1 MRGRVTIFA
10 VMAVCLAPASAL
22 AAPQDVASTHA
33 YIQAYSALTRARAA
47 RFGAIQ
53 AKVDQLNG
61 RLARECPLIGTGS
74 LQDEA
79 SQRVTAEVAA
89 ALWSIEYGTDAGPI
103 RTFVNAVKRLRWSNR
118 AITGVAQ
125 KYANDLRVLA
135 TIPLPNLCTDVGT
148 WKANGFQ
155 TLPATTVAIDDRVE
169 GIEPAPVP
177 QQPLA
182 PYERGG
188 DASLMAQ
195 AVRQQLSLEEREFT
209 TGLQDL
215 LKVLAT
221 LALNE

>member
-1 MRGRVTIFA
+1 MRGRMRILGVVAALTLG
-10 VMAVCLAPASAL
+10 LAPATAL
-22 AAPQDVASTHA
+22 AAPQDLASTRP

-47 RFGAIQ
+47 KFGAIQ
-53 AKVDQLNG
+53 AKVDRFNAT
-61 RLARECPLIGTGS
+61 LAHECPLIGAGS

-118 AITGVAQ
+118 AITRTAQ

-135 TIPLPNLCTDVGT
+135 TIPLPTLCRDVGE

-169 GIEPAPVP
+169 GIEPKPVP
-177 QQPLA
+177 QQLLA

-188 DASLMAQ
+188 DASVMAQ

-209 TGLQDL
+209 TGLHDL
-215 LKVLAT
+215 LK
-221 LALNE
+221 

>member
-1 MRGRVTIFA
+1 LGVVA
-10 VMAVCLAPASAL
+10 ALALCVAPATAL

-47 RFGAIQ
+47 KFGAIQ
-53 AKVDQLNG
+53 ARVEQFNG
-61 RLARECPLIGTGS
+61 TLARECPLIGTGS

-103 RTFVNAVKRLRWSNR
+103 RTFVNAVKPLRWSNR
-118 AITGVAQ
+118 AITRTAQ
-125 KYANDLRVLA
+125 TYANDLRVLA
-135 TIPLPNLCTDVGT
+135 TIPLPNLCGDVGA
-148 WKANGFQ
+148 WKAKGFQ
-155 TLPATTVAIDDRVE
+155 ALPATTVAIDDRVE
-169 GIEPAPVP
+169 GIEPKPLP

-188 DASLMAQ
+188 DASVMKQ

-209 TGLQDL
+209 TGLHDL

>member
-1 MRGRVTIFA
+1 MRVLGVIAAFGL
-10 VMAVCLAPASAL
+10 CLAPASVL

-47 RFGAIQ
+47 KFGAIQ
-53 AKVDQLNG
+53 AKVDQLNS

-103 RTFVNAVKRLRWSNR
+103 RTFVNAVKRLRFSNR
-118 AITGVAQ
+118 AITRVAQ
-125 KYANDLRVLA
+125 KYANDLRVLS
-135 TIPLPNLCTDVGT
+135 TIPLPNLCGDVGT

-169 GIEPAPVP
+169 GIEPKPLS
-177 QQPLA
+177 QQLLA
-182 PYERGG
+182 PYERGS

-209 TGLQDL
+209 TGLHDL

>member
-1 MRGRVTIFA
+1 MRVLVVVA
-10 VMAVCLAPASAL
+10 ALALCLAPATVL

-61 RLARECPLIGTGS
+61 TLARECPLIGAGS

-103 RTFVNAVKRLRWSNR
+103 RTFANAVKRLRWSNR
-118 AITGVAQ
+118 AIARVAQ

-135 TIPLPNLCTDVGT
+135 TIPLPSLCRDVGT
-148 WKANGFQ
+148 WKASGFQ
-155 TLPATTVAIDDRVE
+155 TLPAATVAIDDRVE
-169 GIEPAPVP
+169 GLEPKPVP
-177 QQPLA
+177 QQLLA
-182 PYERGG
+182 PYERGS

-209 TGLQDL
+209 TGLHDL

>member
-1 MRGRVTIFA
+1 MRVLG
-10 VMAVCLAPASAL
+10 VMAALGLCLAPASAL

-103 RTFVNAVKRLRWSNR
+103 RTFVNAVKRLRFSNR
-118 AITGVAQ
+118 AITRVAQ
-125 KYANDLRVLA
+125 KYANDLRVLS
-135 TIPLPNLCTDVGT
+135 TIPLPNLCGDVGT

-155 TLPATTVAIDDRVE
+155 TLPATTVAIDNRVE
-169 GIEPAPVP
+169 GIEPKPVP
-177 QQPLA
+177 QQLLA
-182 PYERGG
+182 PYERGS
-188 DASLMAQ
+188 DASLMTQ

-209 TGLQDL
+209 TGLHDV

>member
-1 MRGRVTIFA
+1 MRVLGVLSA
-10 VMAVCLAPASAL
+10 LALCLAPATAL

-33 YIQAYSALTRARAA
+33 YIQAYSALTRSRAA
-47 RFGAIQ
+47 KFGAIQ
-53 AKVDQLNG
+53 AKVDRFNAT
-61 RLARECPLIGTGS
+61 LAHECPLIGTGS

-118 AITGVAQ
+118 AITRTAQ

-135 TIPLPNLCTDVGT
+135 SIPLPNLCRDVGA

-155 TLPATTVAIDDRVE
+155 TLPASTVAIDDRVE
-169 GIEPAPVP
+169 GIEPKPVS
-177 QQPLA
+177 QQLLA

-195 AVRQQLSLEEREFT
+195 AVRQQLGLEEREFT
-209 TGLQDL
+209 TGLHDL